1 MTRDIEIKYLIA
13 HYVDENF
20 DIHERL
26 DMMCEIKGKTSVE
39 FAVKVISMVKDLNLP
54 KGDVRFQYD
63 TAESMFGH
71 YNCAQAYLS
80 EILTTSILYITCMG
94 YKSNISV
101 EDASKEPFIIKTIF
115 ATLQSLYDFLTT
127 NISRFS

>member
-63 TAESMFGH
+63 TAASMSSHCNG
-71 YNCAQAYLS
+71 AQAYLS
-80 EILTTSILYITCMG
+80 KILTISILYITCMG
-94 YKSNISV
+94 HKSNISV

-115 ATLQSLYDFLTT
+115 ATLQSLYDFLTKS
-127 NISRFS
+127 ISRFS

>member
-20 DIHERL
+20 DIHGRL
-26 DMMCEIKGKTSVE
+26 VKMCEMKGKTSVK

-63 TAESMFGH
+63 TAASMSGH
-71 YNCAQAYLS
+71 YNGAQAYFS
-80 EILTTSILYITCMG
+80 EILTISILYIMCMSH
-94 YKSNISV
+94 KSNISV

-115 ATLQSLYDFLTT
+115 ATLQSLYDFLTK